1 MCFREV
7 TKSISHLMEVCT
19 TSAPGQQECDNA
31 LRQMR
36 AMRPLVENPTEPV
49 TEQSY
54 FDSLDGVAQR
64 ARILAETMTGI
75 SAHARGGQLHDFCDD
90 VGDFAGAVCGI
101 SECAAQAAYLVG
113 IADANSTPGRP
124 GLVDQAQFARS
135 NQAIQNA
142 CSNLTNPAVTKQ
154 QVRAFSQSQRLLFI
168 FISDLPLFFLCLQT

>member
-1 MCFREV
+1 
-7 TKSISHLMEVCT
+7 MEVCT

-75 SAHARGGQLHDFCDD
+75 SAHARGGELHDFCDD
-90 VGDFAGAVCGI
+90 VADFAGAVCGI

-154 QVRAFSQSQRLLFI
+154 QVRVSYSLHTACILTLRFVSFDFSDFVLL
-168 FISDLPLFFLCLQT
+168 STQDRAAVSASC